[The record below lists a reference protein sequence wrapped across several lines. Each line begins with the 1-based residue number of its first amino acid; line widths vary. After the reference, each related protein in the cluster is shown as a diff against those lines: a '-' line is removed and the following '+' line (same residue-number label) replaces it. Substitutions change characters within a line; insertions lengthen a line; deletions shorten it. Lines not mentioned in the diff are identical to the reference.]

1 MALEEKIGS
10 LMEGQ
15 NPGFSIA
22 CDDPEGCG
30 VVPRLT
36 SLKAIECLRFWIRM
50 PKKGKEKKKK
60 WKKERGIKGRKKQ
73 GRKEQKKGRKEK
85 KKNERKGR
93 KGGKEIIAFLY
104 YWRRFFPDIPADD
117 GRGGTCLISLGRAQF
132 FIAPLSKIKTSE
144 RNVLAFRG

>member
-36 SLKAIECLRFWIRM
+36 SLKAIECLRF
-50 PKKGKEKKKK
+50 
-60 WKKERGIKGRKKQ
+60 
-73 GRKEQKKGRKEK
+73 
-85 KKNERKGR
+85 
-93 KGGKEIIAFLY
+93 
-104 YWRRFFPDIPADD
+104 
-117 GRGGTCLISLGRAQF
+117 
-132 FIAPLSKIKTSE
+132 
-144 RNVLAFRG
+144 